1 MDKKT
6 WLIGGVIVAI
16 FVAVGGFWA
25 WQRQQEG
32 NATKDYAREPIVELA
47 SAIDL
52 TGKDLTKVQPASEQS
67 GGLEENMV
75 GSKDAKVFIY
85 EYADYQCEHCAAMNP
100 YVNKIVE
107 DYDGKVAVVYRN
119 YILPYH
125 NNAVAAAAAANA
137 AAMQGLWKEYKNLL
151 FSNQNDWYFST
162 TAKAV
167 EQFEEYFKQVVG
179 DKGDFEKFKADM
191 ESEAVAK
198 KTAYDLAVGEAVDIA
213 GTPSFYF
220 NGEHISQQGMT
231 YSAFLD
237 KLHELI
243 DAELAKQKK

>member
-6 WLIGGVIVAI
+6 WMIGGAI
-16 FVAVGGFWA
+16 LAVFLVVGGFWA
-25 WQRQQEG
+25 WQRNQEA
-32 NATKDYAREPIVELA
+32 ATNQNYEREPIVELA
-47 SAIDL
+47 GAINFGNQNL
-52 TGKDLTKVQPASEQS
+52 SKVLPASEQS

-100 YVNKIVE
+100 YVNKLVE

-167 EQFEEYFKQVVG
+167 EQFEEYFKQIAG
-179 DKGDFEKFKADM
+179 DKGDFDKFKSDM
-191 ESEAVAK
+191 EGEAVAQ
-198 KTAYDLAVGEAVDIA
+198 KTAFDLAVGEAVDIA

-243 DAELAKQKK
+243 DAELAKQK